1 MRLQVFHRTEYA
13 YADDVT
19 SNSNELRLTPKITRT
34 QTLVSSLINVLPA
47 ARLSHY
53 NDLNFNR
60 VHHFMVPNPH
70 RRLVIESRSVVDTFE
85 LFSSNNMPYGFR
97 HRDLACCHDLE
108 DCHPFLQSSSYV
120 EVSPEIWRE
129 AVDIRGDSED
139 VFQTSYAIMDH
150 IYTNYEY
157 VSGATNA
164 STHANDVIAGR
175 KGVCQDFSH
184 AMTAYCRSLGIPARY
199 VSGYFFDS
207 TRDHHMRGSEASHAW
222 VEIFAGESGWVG
234 LDPTNRTIVDEN
246 YISLAYGRDY
256 MDVAPVIGSYYGG
269 GASTLSI
276 RVQVDRLD

>member
-13 YADDVT
+13 YTDDV
-19 SNSNELRLTPKITRT
+19 SNNSNELRLTPKITRT

-60 VHHFMVPNPH
+60 VHHFIVPYSH

-85 LFSSNNMPYGFR
+85 LFSANNMPYGFL
-97 HRDLACCHDLE
+97 HDDLGYCHDLD
-108 DCHPFLQSSSYV
+108 DCHPFLQSSNYV
-120 EVSPEIWRE
+120 ELSPEIWRE
-129 AVDIRGDSED
+129 AIDIRGDSND

-150 IYTNYEY
+150 IYTNFEY

-164 STHANDVIAGR
+164 STHANDVIKGR
-175 KGVCQDFSH
+175 KGVCQDFAH

-222 VEIFAGESGWVG
+222 VEIFAGEAGWVG
-234 LDPTNRTIVDEN
+234 LDPTNRTIVDET
-246 YISLAYGRDY
+246 YISIAYGRDY

-269 GASTLSI
+269 GDSELSI
-276 RVQVDRLD
+276 QVKVEKIA